1 MKVHFAAR
9 HWSEGEFGIVNA
21 CLDSGPRLWGFPE
34 MAHYCSE
41 TSGGRHLRFVPVVI
55 AISACLAGCNA
66 TKPPLI
72 GAASSAPAPQLGQA
86 GYSQELSD
94 YILRPADV
102 ISLTVFREPALSLA
116 NVAVAADGGLSV
128 PLVGSVRAEGLT
140 PAQLGEEIRRRLG
153 GGYLRNPQV
162 SINVV
167 EYASHQV
174 TVEGAVEK
182 PGVYKFA
189 PGSRLSSAIA
199 LASGPKRVARKSQV
213 AVFRQVAGGIEIAKF
228 DYGEMQRGAML
239 DPVLRPGDRVV
250 VGTSGLAQFW
260 QDLLQALPA
269 FGLFTRL

>member
-1 MKVHFAAR
+1 
-9 HWSEGEFGIVNA
+9 
-21 CLDSGPRLWGFPE
+21 

-41 TSGGRHLRFVPVVI
+41 TSGGRHLRFVPAVI
-55 AISACLAGCNA
+55 AISAFVAGCNT

-72 GAASSAPAPQLGQA
+72 GAAASAPAAHLGQA

-94 YILRPADV
+94 YALRPADV

-116 NVAVAADGGLSV
+116 NVAVAADGALSV

-153 GGYLRNPQV
+153 SGYLRNPQV

-189 PGSRLSSAIA
+189 PGSRLSGAIA
-199 LASGPKRVARKSQV
+199 LASGPKRVARKSQI
-213 AVFRQVAGGIEIAKF
+213 AVFRQVPVGGIEVAKF

-250 VGTSGLAQFW
+250 VGTSGLTQFW